1 MTKLYIPEIDYS
13 TIDKKLN
20 KIKNKF
26 QHKIYTDK
34 LILTQNGII
43 KNSMNDPYILSVK
56 DVNQRVITNYINDY
70 SLIIINEVWDRTKNI
85 SQIPLNNIEVNIEK
99 HQYNI
104 GQSTN
109 LKFIIEK
116 KITEITDIK
125 HKNKTNTE
133 KNVVDM
139 YFIIDKEIDDLLK
152 NDMGYFLKM
161 LM

>member
-1 MTKLYIPEIDYS
+1 MTKLYIPEINYL
-13 TIDKKLN
+13 TIDKNLN

-26 QHKIYTDK
+26 QYKIYTEK

-43 KNSMNDPYILSVK
+43 KNIMNDPYILSVS
-56 DVNQRVITNYINDY
+56 DINQRVITNYINNY
-70 SLIIINEVWDRTKNI
+70 TLIIVNEVWEKTKNI
-85 SQIPLNNIEVNIEK
+85 SQIPLNSIEINIEK
-99 HQYNI
+99 QQYKI
-104 GQSTN
+104 GESTN

-116 KITEITDIK
+116 KITEITDTK
-125 HKNKTNTE
+125 YKNKTNTE
-133 KNVVDM
+133 KTVVDM